1 MSPASDVPPASDP
14 TAASPAPTAAS
25 GASAQPAL
33 RLDGIHKRLGGR
45 DIVVDL
51 HLDVAPGELV
61 TLLGPSGCGKTTTL
75 RMVAGF
81 LKPDRGRV
89 LVDGRDVTP
98 LNPEKRPSA
107 MVFQSY
113 ALWPHMT
120 VFKNVAFPLRLAKVP
135 GAELTR
141 RVEAAL
147 DMVGLMHHR
156 DSRPARIS
164 GGEQQRVA
172 LARALVQ
179 EPKLLLLDE
188 PLSNLDARLRV
199 KVREEIRD
207 IQQRLG
213 ITTVLVTHDQEEALS
228 ISDRVAVMKDG
239 RIEQLSPPA
248 ELYADPRSE
257 FVARFVGSLNTFDG
271 RLVERADGLS
281 VAAEPGVVTAV
292 RPEDVVILDGA
303 SDQAAQLETQA
314 AGATAARPVHAARV
328 LRVVP
333 HGPYAEV
340 MLDVAGHRLSAFRSG
355 SLPAQDSQ
363 VTVRLRRPMVFVDG
377 KREQASDS

>member
-1 MSPASDVPPASDP
+1 MTTSPDVPAAPGVPATHDV
-14 TAASPAPTAAS
+14 
-25 GASAQPAL
+25 PAL

-45 DIVVDL
+45 DIVTDL
-51 HLDVAPGELV
+51 HLDVARGELV

-81 LKPDRGRV
+81 LKPDRGQV
-89 LVDGRDVTP
+89 LVDGRDVTA
-98 LNPEKRPSA
+98 LNPERRPSA

-120 VFKNVAFPLRLAKVP
+120 VFKNVAFPLKLDKVP
-135 GAELTR
+135 GPELTR

-179 EPKLLLLDE
+179 EPTLLLLDE
-188 PLSNLDARLRV
+188 PLSNLDAQLRV
-199 KVREEIRD
+199 KVREEIRE

-248 ELYADPRSE
+248 QLYADPRSE
-257 FVARFVGSLNTFDG
+257 FVARFVGSLNTFPG
-271 RLVERADGLS
+271 RLVERADALT
-281 VAAEPGVVTAV
+281 VAEEAGVVTGV
-292 RPEDVVILDGA
+292 RPEDVVILEGI
-303 SDQAAQLETQA
+303 SDQAAQLERG
-314 AGATAARPVHAARV
+314 AGGRAEGAGVAHRARV
-328 LRVVP
+328 VRVVP
-333 HGPYAEV
+333 HGPYAEIV
-340 MLDVAGHRLSAFRSG
+340 LDLAGHRLSAFRSG
-355 SLPAQDSQ
+355 TLPAEGSE
-363 VTVRLRRPMVFVDG
+363 VSVRLRRPMVFVDG
-377 KREQASDS
+377 VREDGPAGD

>member
-1 MSPASDVPPASDP
+1 MISSQ
-14 TAASPAPTAAS
+14 
-25 GASAQPAL
+25 QPAL
-33 RLDGIHKRLGGR
+33 RLAGIHKCLGGR
-45 DIVVDL
+45 DIVTALDL
-51 HLDVAPGELV
+51 EIAPGELV

-81 LKPDRGRV
+81 LAPDSGRIV
-89 LVDGRDVTP
+89 VDGHDVTGLP
-98 LNPEKRPSA
+98 PERRPSA

-120 VFKNVAFPLRLAKVP
+120 VFKNVAYPLRLAKVP
-135 GAELTR
+135 RDELTR
-141 RVEAAL
+141 RVESAL
-147 DMVGLMHHR
+147 DLVGLMHHR

-199 KVREEIRD
+199 KVRDEIRE

-213 ITTVLVTHDQEEALS
+213 ITTLLVTHDQEEALS

-239 RIEQLSPPA
+239 RIEQLSSPA
-248 ELYADPRSE
+248 ALYADPRSE
-257 FVARFVGSLNTFDG
+257 FVARFVGSLNSFGG
-271 RLVERADGLS
+271 RLLDGGDGLR
-281 VAAEPGVVTAV
+281 VVPEEGVVTGI
-292 RPEDVVILDGA
+292 RPEDVVLLDRFGDRGDRGDRAFGIDPVSGFAGVGA
-303 SDQAAQLETQA
+303 EHEAS
-314 AGATAARPVHAARV
+314 VV
-328 LRVVP
+328 RVVP

-340 MLDVAGHRLSAFRSG
+340 VLDCSGLRLSAFRSG
-355 SLPAQDSQ
+355 ALPETGAP
-363 VTVRLRRPMVFVDG
+363 VRIRLRRTMVFVDG
-377 KREQASDS
+377 VREDDAVRRAG

>member
-1 MSPASDVPPASDP
+1 MPATPDVP
-14 TAASPAPTAAS
+14 
-25 GASAQPAL
+25 AQHAVPAL

-45 DIVVDL
+45 DIVTDL
-51 HLDVAPGELV
+51 HLHVAPGELV

-89 LVDGRDVTP
+89 LVSGQDVTA

-120 VFKNVAFPLRLAKVP
+120 VFKNVAFPLKLDKVP
-135 GAELTR
+135 GPELTR

-199 KVREEIRD
+199 KVREEIRE

-257 FVARFVGSLNTFDG
+257 FVARFVGSLNTFAG
-271 RLVERADGLS
+271 RLIERAEGLS
-281 VAAEPGVVTAV
+281 VAEEAGVVTGI
-292 RPEDVVILDGA
+292 RPEDVVILDGV
-303 SDQAAQLETQA
+303 SDQAAQLTDA
-314 AGATAARPVHAARV
+314 PGASGASGTGGTHRARV

-340 MLDVAGHRLSAFRSG
+340 VLDLAGHRLSAFRSG
-355 SLPAQDSQ
+355 TLPVEGAE
-363 VTVRLRRPMVFVDG
+363 VRVRLRRPMVFVDG
-377 KREQASDS
+377 VREDGHGEVREDGPGRVG

>member
-1 MSPASDVPPASDP
+1 MAKSARTAPAGWADMVTVVAHRGDSLRYREN
-14 TAASPAPTAAS
+14 TLAAV
-25 GASAQPAL
+25 ASAVEVGADRVEIDVVTTRDGVSVVNHDQTLLRLWGDPRRVAEPVSYTHL
-33 RLDGIHKRLGGR
+33 DVYKRQRLDGIHKRLGGR
-45 DIVVDL
+45 DIVTDL
-51 HLDVAPGELV
+51 HLHVAPGELV

-89 LVDGRDVTP
+89 LVSGQDVTA

-120 VFKNVAFPLRLAKVP
+120 VFKNVAFPLKLDKVP
-135 GAELTR
+135 GPELTR

-199 KVREEIRD
+199 KVREEIRE

-228 ISDRVAVMKDG
+228 ISDRVAVC
-239 RIEQLSPPA
+239 L
-248 ELYADPRSE
+248 LYTSRC
-257 FVARFVGSLNTFDG
+257 V
-271 RLVERADGLS
+271 
-281 VAAEPGVVTAV
+281 
-292 RPEDVVILDGA
+292 
-303 SDQAAQLETQA
+303 
-314 AGATAARPVHAARV
+314 
-328 LRVVP
+328 
-333 HGPYAEV
+333 
-340 MLDVAGHRLSAFRSG
+340 
-355 SLPAQDSQ
+355 
-363 VTVRLRRPMVFVDG
+363 
-377 KREQASDS
+377 